1 MTKTAIRLIGPA
13 FVILTMSSAGALAAE
28 DQSWLCKYLPSA
40 CGSEE
45 NPGGLPGHGAAG
57 GGASDSGEAATRG
70 ISSDSAEPPPAE
82 APAPAAP
89 APTPVPP
96 DDTKQP

>member
-1 MTKTAIRLIGPA
+1 MTKSVNRLVGPA
-13 FVILTMSSAGALAAE
+13 FVVLMLTPAAALAAD
-28 DQSWLCKYLPSA
+28 DQSWLCKYIPSA

-57 GGASDSGEAATRG
+57 GSSTDSGEPATRG
-70 ISSDSAEPPPAE
+70 ISDSAEPPAAE

-89 APTPVPP
+89 APTPTVP